1 MSRDGEMGATAR
13 LTWILA
19 NGDTMTVTVDRGKL
33 AAAMAAK
40 LTGFN
45 AQKRATALFGAIVA
59 TRTKTV

>member
-1 MSRDGEMGATAR
+1 MSRDGQMGATEV
-13 LTWILA
+13 LTWLLD

-33 AAAMAAK
+33 ALAMAKK

-59 TRTKTV
+59 KREKTK